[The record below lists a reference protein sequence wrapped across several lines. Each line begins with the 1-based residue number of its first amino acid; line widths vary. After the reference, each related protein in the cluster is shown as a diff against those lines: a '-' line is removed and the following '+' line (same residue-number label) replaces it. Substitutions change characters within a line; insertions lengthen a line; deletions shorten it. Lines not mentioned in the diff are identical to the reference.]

1 MPSLAGLFFYM
12 DYKIENNKQIII
24 TKPLK
29 LDCGQ
34 TIKDFPIAY
43 ETYGDLN
50 KKKNNAI
57 LIFHALTGDQF
68 VAGNNPITN
77 KEGWWTTAVGPGK
90 AVDTEKYFVICA
102 NVLGGCMGSFGPTSI
117 NKENNQPY
125 GLNFPVITI
134 RDMVR
139 AQEALLEHLE
149 IKKLLS
155 VLGGSMGGMQLLQF
169 CTLYPEKTFS
179 AVPIASTASHNAQ
192 QIALNELAR
201 QAIMSDPLWN
211 KGNYYQ
217 DKKVPKNGLA
227 VARMAAHIT
236 YMSDKGLQEKFGRKL
251 QEKKNYEFTFDADF
265 QIESYL
271 RHQGKVFVERFDAN
285 SYLYISRAMDY
296 FDLSKQ
302 FKNGLNGAF
311 HNHKTKFL
319 IVSFSSDWLYPTK
332 NSKEIVIALNAS
344 GASVAFAEIKTD
356 KGHDSFL
363 VDEPEFLKT
372 IKGFLDS
379 NFEIFK
385 NEK

>member
-1 MPSLAGLFFYM
+1 MN
-12 DYKIENNKQIII
+12 YKIENIKQISI

-43 ETYGDLN
+43 ETYGKLN
-50 KKKNNAI
+50 VKKNNAI
-57 LIFHALTGDQF
+57 LIFHALSGDQF
-68 VAGNNPITN
+68 VAGTNPVTS
-77 KEGWWTTAVGPGK
+77 KDGWWKTAVGPGR
-90 AVDTEKYFVICA
+90 AVDTEKYFIICA
-102 NVLGGCMGSFGPTSI
+102 NVLGGCMGSFGPKNI
-117 NKENNQPY
+117 NDKDGEPY
-125 GLNFPVITI
+125 GLRFPVITI

-139 AQEALLEHLE
+139 AQESLLKHFNIE
-149 IKKLLS
+149 KLLS

-169 CTLYPEKTFS
+169 CALYPDRTFS

-201 QAIMSDPLWN
+201 QAIMADPIWN
-211 KGNYYQ
+211 KGNYYR
-217 DKKVPKNGLA
+217 DKKIPKNGLA

-236 YMSDKGLQEKFGRKL
+236 YMSDKGLQERFGRKL
-251 QEKKNYEFTFDADF
+251 QEKKDYEFTFDADF

-271 RHQGKVFVERFDAN
+271 RHQGNVFVDRFDAN

-302 FKNGLNGAF
+302 FENGLVGAF
-311 HNHKTKFL
+311 QNHKTRFL
-319 IVSFSSDWLYPTK
+319 IISFSSDWLYPTK
-332 NSKEIVIALNAS
+332 NSKDIVIALNAS
-344 GASVAFAEIKTD
+344 GTNVAFAEIKTD

-363 VDEPEFLKT
+363 VNEPEFLET
-372 IKGFLDS
+372 LKGFLDS

>member
-1 MPSLAGLFFYM
+1 MN
-12 DYKIENNKQIII
+12 YKIENIKQITV

-43 ETYGDLN
+43 ETYGKLN
-50 KKKNNAI
+50 EKKNNAI
-57 LIFHALTGDQF
+57 LIFHALSGDQF
-68 VAGNNPITN
+68 VAGTNPVTN
-77 KEGWWTTAVGPGK
+77 KAGWWNTAVGAGK
-90 AVDTEKYFVICA
+90 AVDTEKYFIICA
-102 NVLGGCMGSFGPTSI
+102 NVLGGCMGSFGPKNLNI
-117 NKENNQPY
+117 ENSEPY
-125 GLNFPVITI
+125 GLKFPVITI
-134 RDMVR
+134 RDMIR
-139 AQEALLEHLE
+139 AQESLLEHFK
-149 IKKLLS
+149 INKLLS

-169 CTLYPEKTFS
+169 CALYPDKTFS

-201 QAIMSDPLWN
+201 QAIMSDPIWN
-211 KGNYYQ
+211 KGNYYK
-217 DKKVPKNGLA
+217 DKKIPKNGLA

-236 YMSDKGLQEKFGRKL
+236 YMSDKGLQERFGRKL
-251 QEKKNYEFTFDADF
+251 QEKKDYEFTFDADF

-271 RHQGKVFVERFDAN
+271 RHQGNVFVDRFDAN

-302 FKNGLNGAF
+302 FKNGLVEAF
-311 HNHKTKFL
+311 QNHKTRFL
-319 IVSFSSDWLYPTK
+319 IISFSSDWLYPTK
-332 NSKEIVIALNAS
+332 NSKDIVIALNAS
-344 GASVAFAEIKTD
+344 GANVAFAEIKTD

-363 VDEPEFLKT
+363 VNEPEFLET
-372 IKGFLDS
+372 LKGFLDS

>member
-1 MPSLAGLFFYM
+1 MN
-12 DYKIENNKQIII
+12 YKIENIKKILVPN
-24 TKPLK
+24 TLK
-29 LDCGQ
+29 LDCGRS
-34 TIKDFPIAY
+34 IKDFPIAY
-43 ETYGDLN
+43 ETYGELN
-50 KKKNNAI
+50 DEKNNAI

-90 AVDTEKYFVICA
+90 AIDTDKYFIICA
-102 NVLGGCMGSFGPTSI
+102 NVLGGCMGSFGPQDN
-117 NKENNQPY
+117 NKENNKPY
-125 GLNFPVITI
+125 GLKFPVITI
-134 RDMVR
+134 KDMVR
-139 AQEALLEHLE
+139 AQESILEHLK

-169 CTLYPEKTFS
+169 CALYPDKTFS
-179 AVPIASTASHNAQ
+179 AIPIASTASHNAQ

-217 DKKVPKNGLA
+217 DKKIPKNGLA

-251 QEKKNYEFTFDADF
+251 QEKKDYEFTFDADF

-271 RHQGKVFVERFDAN
+271 RHQGKAFVERFDAN

-302 FKNGLNGAF
+302 FKNGLSEAF
-311 HNHKTKFL
+311 QNHNTKFL
-319 IVSFSSDWLYPTK
+319 IISFSSDWLYPTK

-344 GASVAFAEIKTD
+344 GANVAFAEIKTD

-363 VDEPEFLKT
+363 VGEPEFLKT

>member
-1 MPSLAGLFFYM
+1 M
-12 DYKIENNKQIII
+12 DYKIENIKQLII

-43 ETYGDLN
+43 ETYGELN
-50 KKKNNAI
+50 EEKNNAI

-77 KEGWWTTAVGPGK
+77 KEGWWTTAVGPGR
-90 AVDTEKYFVICA
+90 AVDTNKYYVVCA
-102 NVLGGCMGSFGPTSI
+102 NVLGGCMGSFGPKSLS
-117 NKENNQPY
+117 KEKNESY
-125 GLNFPVITI
+125 GLNFPMITI

-149 IKKLLS
+149 IDKLLS

-169 CTLYPEKTFS
+169 CSLYPEKTFS

-211 KGNYYQ
+211 KGNYYK
-217 DKKVPKNGLA
+217 DKKIPKNGLA

-251 QEKKNYEFTFDADF
+251 QEKKDYEFSFDADF

-302 FKNGLNGAF
+302 FKNGLSGAF
-311 HNHKTKFL
+311 QNHKTKFL
-319 IVSFSSDWLYPTK
+319 VISFSSDWLYPTK

-344 GASVAFAEIKTD
+344 GVNVAFAEIKTER
-356 KGHDSFL
+356 GHDSFL
-363 VDEPEFLKT
+363 VDELEFLKT

-385 NEK
+385 NEKRI

>member
-1 MPSLAGLFFYM
+1 MN
-12 DYKIENNKQIII
+12 YKIENIKQITV

-43 ETYGDLN
+43 ETYGKLN
-50 KKKNNAI
+50 EKKNNAI
-57 LIFHALTGDQF
+57 LIFHALSGDQF
-68 VAGNNPITN
+68 VAETNPVTN
-77 KEGWWTTAVGPGK
+77 KDGWWNTAVGAGK
-90 AVDTEKYFVICA
+90 AVDTEKYFIICA
-102 NVLGGCMGSFGPTSI
+102 NVLGGCMGSFGPKNLNDI
-117 NKENNQPY
+117 NDEPY
-125 GLNFPVITI
+125 GLKFPVITI

-139 AQEALLEHLE
+139 AQEPLLEHFN

-169 CTLYPEKTFS
+169 CALYPNKTFS

-211 KGNYYQ
+211 KGNYYK
-217 DKKVPKNGLA
+217 DKKIPKNGLA

-236 YMSDKGLQEKFGRKL
+236 YMSDKGLQERFGRKL
-251 QEKKNYEFTFDADF
+251 QEKKDYEFTFDADF

-271 RHQGKVFVERFDAN
+271 RHQGNAFVDRFDAN

-302 FKNGLNGAF
+302 FKDGLVGAF
-311 HNHKTKFL
+311 KNHKTKFL
-319 IVSFSSDWLYPTK
+319 IISFSSDWLYPTK
-332 NSKEIVIALNAS
+332 NSKDIVIALNAS
-344 GASVAFAEIKTD
+344 GTNVAFAEIKTD

-363 VDEPEFLKT
+363 VNEPEFLET
-372 IKGFLDS
+372 LKGFLDS

>member
-1 MPSLAGLFFYM
+1 MN
-12 DYKIENNKQIII
+12 YKITNIKQITV

-43 ETYGDLN
+43 ETYGKLN
-50 KKKNNAI
+50 VKKNNAI
-57 LIFHALTGDQF
+57 LIFHALSGDQF
-68 VAGNNPITN
+68 VAGTNPVTS
-77 KEGWWTTAVGPGK
+77 KDGWWKTAVGPGR
-90 AVDTEKYFVICA
+90 AVDTEKYFIICA
-102 NVLGGCMGSFGPTSI
+102 NVLGGCMGSFGPKNI
-117 NKENNQPY
+117 NDKDGEPY
-125 GLNFPVITI
+125 GLRFPVITI

-139 AQEALLEHLE
+139 AQESLLKHFNIE
-149 IKKLLS
+149 KLLS

-169 CTLYPEKTFS
+169 CALYPDRTFS

-201 QAIMSDPLWN
+201 QAIMADPIWN
-211 KGNYYQ
+211 KGNYYR
-217 DKKVPKNGLA
+217 DKKIPKNGLA

-236 YMSDKGLQEKFGRKL
+236 YMSDKGLQERFGRKL
-251 QEKKNYEFTFDADF
+251 QEKKDYEFTFDADF

-271 RHQGKVFVERFDAN
+271 RHQGNVFVDRFDAN

-296 FDLSKQ
+296 FDLSKR
-302 FKNGLNGAF
+302 FENGLVGAF
-311 HNHKTKFL
+311 QNHKTRFL
-319 IVSFSSDWLYPTK
+319 IISFSSDWLYPTK
-332 NSKEIVIALNAS
+332 NSKDIVIALNAS
-344 GASVAFAEIKTD
+344 GTNVAFAEIKTD

-363 VDEPEFLKT
+363 VNEPEFLET
-372 IKGFLDS
+372 LKGFLDS

>member
-1 MPSLAGLFFYM
+1 ME
-12 DYKIENNKQIII
+12 YKTENTKQIVI
-24 TKPLK
+24 TKPIK

-34 TIKDFPIAY
+34 TISDFPIAY
-43 ETYGDLN
+43 ETYGELN
-50 KKKNNAI
+50 EKKNNAI
-57 LIFHALTGDQF
+57 LIFHALTGDQY
-68 VAGNNPITN
+68 VTGNNPITN
-77 KEGWWTTAVGPGK
+77 KEGWWASAVGPGK
-90 AVDTEKYFVICA
+90 AVDTNKYFIICA
-102 NVLGGCMGSFGPTSI
+102 NVLGGCMGTFGPKSI
-117 NKENNQPY
+117 NKESNEPY

-134 RDMVR
+134 RDMVK
-139 AQEALLEHLE
+139 AQESLLEYLK
-149 IKKLLS
+149 INKLLS

-169 CTLYPEKTFS
+169 CALYPEKTFS

-217 DKKVPKNGLA
+217 NNNTPKNGLA

-251 QEKKNYEFTFDADF
+251 QEKKDYEFTFDADF

-302 FKNGLNGAF
+302 FKDGLNGAF
-311 HNHKTKFL
+311 YNHKTKFL
-319 IVSFSSDWLYPTK
+319 IISFSSDWLYPTK

-344 GASVAFAEIKTD
+344 GANVAFAEIKTD

-372 IKGFLDS
+372 VKGFLDS

-385 NEK
+385 NEKRI

>member
-1 MPSLAGLFFYM
+1 MN
-12 DYKIENNKQIII
+12 YKIENLKQITV

-43 ETYGDLN
+43 ETYGKLN
-50 KKKNNAI
+50 EKKNNAI
-57 LIFHALTGDQF
+57 LIFHALSGDQF
-68 VAGNNPITN
+68 VTGTNPVTN
-77 KEGWWTTAVGPGK
+77 KNGWWNTAVGAGK
-90 AVDTEKYFVICA
+90 AVDTDKYFIICA
-102 NVLGGCMGSFGPTSI
+102 NVLGGCMGSFGPK
-117 NKENNQPY
+117 NLNDVDNEPY
-125 GLNFPVITI
+125 GLKFPVITI

-139 AQEALLEHLE
+139 AQESLLEHFN

-169 CTLYPEKTFS
+169 CALYPDKTFS
-179 AVPIASTASHNAQ
+179 AVPIASTTSHNAQ

-211 KGNYYQ
+211 KGNYYK
-217 DKKVPKNGLA
+217 DKNTPKNGLA

-236 YMSDKGLQEKFGRKL
+236 YMSDKGLQERFGRKL
-251 QEKKNYEFTFDADF
+251 QEKKDFKFTFDADF

-271 RHQGKVFVERFDAN
+271 RHQGNVFVDRFDAN

-302 FKNGLNGAF
+302 FKDGLVGAF
-311 HNHKTKFL
+311 QDHKTRFL
-319 IVSFSSDWLYPTK
+319 IISFSSDWLYPTK
-332 NSKEIVIALNAS
+332 NSKDIVIALNAS
-344 GASVAFAEIKTD
+344 GANVAFAEIKTD

-363 VDEPEFLKT
+363 VNEPEFLET
-372 IKGFLDS
+372 LKGFLES

>member
-1 MPSLAGLFFYM
+1 M
-12 DYKIENNKQIII
+12 DYKIENIKQIII
-24 TKPLK
+24 TKPLA
-29 LDCGQ
+29 LECGQ

-43 ETYGDLN
+43 ETYGNLN
-50 KKKNNAI
+50 EKKNNAI

-68 VAGNNPITN
+68 VTNINPITN
-77 KEGWWTTAVGPGK
+77 KQGWWNTAVGPEK
-90 AVDTEKYFVICA
+90 AINTNKYFVICA
-102 NVLGGCMGSFGPTSI
+102 NVLGGCMGSFGPKSI
-117 NKENNQPY
+117 NKESNEPF

-134 RDMVR
+134 RDMVK
-139 AQEALLEHLE
+139 AQESLLEHLQ
-149 IKKLLS
+149 INKLLS

-179 AVPIASTASHNAQ
+179 AVPIATTASHNAQ

-201 QAIMSDPLWN
+201 QAIMSDPLWS
-211 KGNYYQ
+211 KGNYYK
-217 DKKVPKNGLA
+217 DKQTPKNGLT

-251 QEKKNYEFTFDADF
+251 QEKKDYKFTFDADF

-296 FDLSKQ
+296 FDLPKQ
-302 FKNGLNGAF
+302 FKNGLSEAF
-311 HNHKTKFL
+311 QNHKTKFL
-319 IVSFSSDWLYPTK
+319 VISFSSDWLYPTK
-332 NSKEIVIALNAS
+332 NSKEIVVALNAS
-344 GASVAFAEIKTD
+344 GANVAFAEINTD

>member
-1 MPSLAGLFFYM
+1 M
-12 DYKIENNKQIII
+12 ENIKQITI

-43 ETYGDLN
+43 ETYGKLN
-50 KKKNNAI
+50 EAKNNAI
-57 LIFHALTGDQF
+57 LIFHALSGDQF
-68 VAGNNPITN
+68 VTGTNPVTN
-77 KEGWWTTAVGPGK
+77 KVGWWNTAVGPGK
-90 AVDTEKYFVICA
+90 AVDTEKYFIICA
-102 NVLGGCMGSFGPTSI
+102 NVLGGCMGSFGPKNI
-117 NKENNQPY
+117 NTEDNEPY
-125 GLNFPVITI
+125 GLKFPVITI
-134 RDMVR
+134 RDMIR
-139 AQEALLEHLE
+139 AQESLLEHFE

-169 CTLYPEKTFS
+169 CALYPDKTFS

-211 KGNYYQ
+211 KGNYYK
-217 DKKVPKNGLA
+217 DKKIPKNGLA

-251 QEKKNYEFTFDADF
+251 QEKKDYEFTFDADF

-271 RHQGKVFVERFDAN
+271 RHQGNVFVDRFDAN

-302 FKNGLNGAF
+302 FKNGLVEAF
-311 HNHKTKFL
+311 ENHKTKFL
-319 IVSFSSDWLYPTK
+319 IISFSSDWLYPTK
-332 NSKEIVIALNAS
+332 NSKDIVIALNAS
-344 GASVAFAEIKTD
+344 GANVAFAEIKTD

-363 VDEPEFLKT
+363 VEEPEFLET
-372 IKGFLDS
+372 LKGFLDS
-379 NFEIFK
+379 NFEMFK
-385 NEK
+385 NEKRI

>member
-1 MPSLAGLFFYM
+1 MN
-12 DYKIENNKQIII
+12 YKIENIKQI
-24 TKPLK
+24 TVSEPLK

-34 TIKDFPIAY
+34 TIKDFPIAF
-43 ETYGDLN
+43 ETYGKLN
-50 KKKNNAI
+50 ERKNNAI

-68 VAGNNPITN
+68 VAGTNPVTN
-77 KEGWWTTAVGPGK
+77 KDGWWNTAVGPGK
-90 AVDTEKYFVICA
+90 AVDTEKYFIICA
-102 NVLGGCMGSFGPTSI
+102 NVLGGCMGSFGPKNLNDI
-117 NKENNQPY
+117 DGEPY
-125 GLNFPVITI
+125 GLKFPVITI
-134 RDMVR
+134 RDMIR
-139 AQEALLEHLE
+139 AQESLLEHFN

-169 CTLYPEKTFS
+169 CALYPDKTFS

-211 KGNYYQ
+211 KGNYYR
-217 DKKVPKNGLA
+217 DKKIPKNGLA

-236 YMSDKGLQEKFGRKL
+236 YMSDKGLQERFGRKL
-251 QEKKNYEFTFDADF
+251 QEKKDYEFTFDADF

-271 RHQGKVFVERFDAN
+271 RHQGNVFVDRFDAN

-302 FKNGLNGAF
+302 FKNGLVGAF
-311 HNHKTKFL
+311 QNHKTRFL
-319 IVSFSSDWLYPTK
+319 IISFSSDWLYPTK
-332 NSKEIVIALNAS
+332 NSKDIVIALNAS
-344 GASVAFAEIKTD
+344 GANVAFAEIKTD

-363 VDEPEFLKT
+363 VNEPEFLET
-372 IKGFLDS
+372 LKGFLDS